1 MLRVGLLTSGGDCQA
16 LNATMRGIVKTLY
29 RQSSE
34 PVEVYGFEDGYQGLI
49 YEHYRM
55 MDNRDFSG
63 LLTRGG
69 TVLGT
74 SRTPFKLLDTP
85 EADGINKVEAMKHTY
100 RKLKLDCLFMLGGN
114 GSTKTANRLSQ
125 EGLNVIALPKTI
137 DNDTWGTDTTFGFAS
152 SVEVATRCIDEIH
165 TTASSHGRVFVIE
178 IMGHKVGWIPLYAGV
193 AGGADVIL
201 IPEIPYD
208 MDNVVRVIEDRDKAG
223 SRFTIVVVAEGAISK
238 EEAALSKKEYKK
250 LVAARTT
257 PSIAY
262 DIAAEIDKRTG
273 REIRIAVPGHTQRGG
288 QPDAQDRIFATQ
300 CGVEAALGCLEGEF
314 GFMVAQR
321 KGKMTRVPLK
331 EVAGKLKYV
340 DPEGDLVREAKY
352 GEAPMSA
359 EQMALAALR
368 AQSAERSARAEADRT
383 AAARYLADAQSDAE
397 ESGTDEVEP
406 SPEGADEDEEQQAKK
421 EVEQCA
427 AAQFRL
433 AYALLMLY
441 RITKIGRQHAW
452 PAYQPAAV
460 RHTYNLL

>member
-1 MLRVGLLTSGGDCQA
+1 MLRIGLLTSGGDCQA

-29 RQSSE
+29 RQAGE

-49 YEHYRM
+49 YERYRM

-85 EADGINKVEAMKHTY
+85 EADGINKVQAMK
-100 RKLKLDCLFMLGGN
+100 DIMLGGN

-137 DNDTWGTDTTFGFAS
+137 DNDTYGTDMTFGFTS

-208 MDNVVRVIEDRDKAG
+208 IENVIRVIEDRDKAG

-257 PSIAY
+257 PSVAY
-262 DIAAEIDKRTG
+262 DIANEIDKRTG

-288 QPDAQDRIFATQ
+288 TPDAQDRIFATQ
-300 CGVEAALGCLEGEF
+300 CGVEAALACLTGKF
-314 GFMVAQR
+314 GVMIAQVN
-321 KGKMTRVPLK
+321 GKMTRVPL
-331 EVAGKLKYV
+331 EDVAGKLKYV
-340 DPEGDLVREAKY
+340 DPKGDLVKEAK
-352 GEAPMSA
+352 
-359 EQMALAALR
+359 ALGI
-368 AQSAERSARAEADRT
+368 SF
-383 AAARYLADAQSDAE
+383 
-397 ESGTDEVEP
+397 GDE
-406 SPEGADEDEEQQAKK
+406 
-421 EVEQCA
+421 
-427 AAQFRL
+427 
-433 AYALLMLY
+433 
-441 RITKIGRQHAW
+441 
-452 PAYQPAAV
+452 
-460 RHTYNLL
+460 

>member
-29 RQSSE
+29 RQSDE

-114 GSTKTANRLSQ
+114 GSTKTANRLRE

-137 DNDTWGTDTTFGFAS
+137 DNDTWGTDMTFGFTS

-178 IMGHKVGWIPLYAGV
+178 IMGHKVGWIPLYAGI

-250 LVAARTT
+250 LVASRTT
-257 PSIAY
+257 PSVAY

-300 CGVEAALGCLEGEF
+300 CGVEAALGCLEGKF

-321 KGKMTRVPLK
+321 KGKMVRVPLE

-340 DPEGDLVREAKY
+340 DPEGDLVREAK
-352 GEAPMSA
+352 
-359 EQMALAALR
+359 ALGI
-368 AQSAERSARAEADRT
+368 SF
-383 AAARYLADAQSDAE
+383 
-397 ESGTDEVEP
+397 GDE
-406 SPEGADEDEEQQAKK
+406 
-421 EVEQCA
+421 
-427 AAQFRL
+427 
-433 AYALLMLY
+433 
-441 RITKIGRQHAW
+441 
-452 PAYQPAAV
+452 
-460 RHTYNLL
+460 